1 MSQPPA
7 ATEDAKAP
15 NPISVFEL
23 MNKLEQD
30 ALTQVAAMHKT
41 SIENGSTLIEDMKKT
56 SDPSVS
62 VGDALLQIM
71 GQGAKEFKQT
81 TGRNM
86 TYSEMRS
93 MYG

>member
-15 NPISVFEL
+15 DPNPVSVFEL

-30 ALTQVAAMHKT
+30 ALTQVDTMHKT
-41 SIENGSTLIEDMKKT
+41 SIENGSTLTEDMKKT
-56 SDPSVS
+56 GG
-62 VGDALLQIM
+62 VGDALLKIM
-71 GQGAKEFKQT
+71 EEGAKEFKQV

-86 TYSEMRS
+86 TYSQMRQ

>member
-7 ATEDAKAP
+7 AVEDAKAP
-15 NPISVFEL
+15 DPNFVSVFEL
-23 MNKLEQD
+23 MNKLEQE
-30 ALTQVAAMHKT
+30 AEQKVTTMHNT

-56 SDPSVS
+56 GG

-71 GQGAKEFKQT
+71 GQGAKEFKQV

-86 TYSEMRS
+86 TYSQMRQ

>member
-7 ATEDAKAP
+7 AVKDAKASDP
-15 NPISVFEL
+15 NPVSVFEL

-41 SIENGSTLIEDMKKT
+41 SIENGSTLIDDMKKT
-56 SDPSVS
+56 SG